1 MGYEE
6 VRMLSLGLPIIM
18 VDRAI
23 HLLPKDDMFLFRF
36 QSDKLHCFGMLLVWS
51 YAAIV
56 LGQCCTDYLLSQF
69 VDSDIQS
76 VLF

>member
-23 HLLPKDDMFLFRF
+23 HLLPMDGMF
-36 QSDKLHCFGMLLVWS
+36 S
-51 YAAIV
+51 I
-56 LGQCCTDYLLSQF
+56 
-69 VDSDIQS
+69 
-76 VLF
+76 

>member
-23 HLLPKDDMFLFRF
+23 HLLPKDGMFLFRF

-56 LGQCCTDYLLSQF
+56 LGQCCSDYSALPI

>member
-1 MGYEE
+1 
-6 VRMLSLGLPIIM
+6 M
-18 VDRAI
+18 VDRAV
-23 HLLPKDDMFLFRF
+23 HLLPMDGNMACFLFRF

-56 LGQCCTDYLLSQF
+56 LGQCCSDYSALLSQF
-69 VDSDIQS
+69 VDYDIQI